1 MRNASVASCASASD
15 ASVASARGFV
25 SFALLSLVLLGCPNK
40 DTASDAGKGATS
52 ASASTPATAS
62 AGDAAA
68 PREGGSTSATG
79 EAAYA
84 GTYEA
89 KPAALYIPEHQ
100 DWKNTKQAKDDPAK
114 HVGEGNLT
122 IEVAADGRVT
132 GTVDSGPA
140 SPGLISGLVEGTRLT
155 ATIRRKEAGDQGL
168 TGSILGTVEGGQI
181 TGTGK
186 LADATAAIL
195 REGKVSAKKK

>member
-1 MRNASVASCASASD
+1 MRSGMRCVSWA
-15 ASVASARGFV
+15 
-25 SFALLSLVLLGCPNK
+25 SFALASLALVACPNK
-40 DTASDAGKGATS
+40 DAAQDAGKPAASMS
-52 ASASTPATAS
+52 ASAPASVTVAT
-62 AGDAAA
+62 AGDAAPGA
-68 PREGGSTSATG
+68 AEGGAASTAG

-89 KPAALYIPEHQ
+89 KPATLYIPEHQ

-114 HVGEGNLT
+114 HVGDGNLT
-122 IEVAADGRVT
+122 IDVGSDGRVT

-181 TGTGK
+181 TGTVK
-186 LADATAAIL
+186 LSDATAAIL